1 MWGKYIFM
9 KPQATSVMVVFF
21 MDGGEGRAM
30 LDKQSD
36 FQEIYDTFQ
45 PQIVRYL
52 TRLVNGSDAEDLAQE
67 TFLKVHR
74 GLDNFRGESKI
85 STWIY
90 RIATNVARDRL
101 RKTSSREGE
110 STISMDEGMDVEDMN
125 VWTDEKVRTTE
136 GVTIRKEM
144 NTCIRRFI
152 DDLPE
157 DYRAVL
163 VLQDLEGF
171 KNQEIADILG
181 ISLDNVKIRL
191 HRARSQL
198 RGELQT
204 GCSFHR
210 DEENEMGCELKQPD
224 D

>member
-1 MWGKYIFM
+1 M
-9 KPQATSVMVVFF
+9 T
-21 MDGGEGRAM
+21 ENRAE
-30 LDKQSD
+30 
-36 FQEIYDTFQ
+36 FREIYDTFQ

-52 TRLVNGSDAEDLAQE
+52 ARLVGENEAEDLTQE
-67 TFLKVHR
+67 TFAKVHR
-74 GLDNFRGESKI
+74 NLDGFRGDSKL

-101 RKTSSREGE
+101 RSASFRGGA
-110 STISMDEGMDVEDMN
+110 STASLDEGMDIEDAN
-125 VWTDEKVRTTE
+125 VWTGEKARNTE

-144 NTCIRRFI
+144 NECIRRFI

-157 DYRAVL
+157 DYSDVL

-171 KNQEIADILG
+171 KNQEIAEILG

-191 HRARSQL
+191 HRARTKL

-210 DEENEMGCELKQPD
+210 DEENELGCELKD
-224 D
+224 SNE

>member
-1 MWGKYIFM
+1 M
-9 KPQATSVMVVFF
+9 T
-21 MDGGEGRAM
+21 ENRAE
-30 LDKQSD
+30 
-36 FQEIYDTFQ
+36 FREIYDTFQ

-52 TRLVNGSDAEDLAQE
+52 ARLVGENEAEDLTQE
-67 TFLKVHR
+67 TFAKVHR
-74 GLDNFRGESKI
+74 NLDGFRGDSKL

-101 RKTSSREGE
+101 RSASFRGGA
-110 STISMDEGMDVEDMN
+110 STASLDEGMDIEDAN
-125 VWTDEKVRTTE
+125 AWTGEKARNTE

-144 NTCIRRFI
+144 NECIRRFI

-157 DYRAVL
+157 DYSDVL

-171 KNQEIADILG
+171 KNQEIAEILG

-191 HRARSQL
+191 HRARTKL

-210 DEENEMGCELKQPD
+210 DEENELGCELKD
-224 D
+224 SNE